1 MNNIFVGNLSLEASE
16 QDIRCIF
23 EKHGTVERFRI
34 MIDRQTGK
42 PRGFAFVEMTDD
54 GDAEKAIVAVN
65 GIELNGRAMNVS
77 AARPQLYRSAANA
90 ASRPQNDFTAAI
102 PAETHQRETRQSKD
116 NDDQNGSLPIQS

>member
-1 MNNIFVGNLSLEASE
+1 MNNIFVGNLSLDASE

-34 MIDRQTGK
+34 MTDRQTGK

-77 AARPQLYRSAANA
+77 AARPQLYRSSASEGSRSKKEFKAAA
-90 ASRPQNDFTAAI
+90 P
-102 PAETHQRETRQSKD
+102 PETHERETGQRR
-116 NDDQNGSLPIQS
+116 G